1 MDPPSLERF
10 PPLKLILSKSELVCI
25 IGMAPFFGFNAYII
39 EELFLYEKFTQW
51 VIRKIRRFPL
61 NQEHSTNFYIFMNN
75 SS

>member
-10 PPLKLILSKSELVCI
+10 PPLKLILSKSEFVCI
-25 IGMAPFFGFNAYII
+25 IVMAPFFGFDAYII

-61 NQEHSTNFYIFMNN
+61 N
-75 SS
+75 